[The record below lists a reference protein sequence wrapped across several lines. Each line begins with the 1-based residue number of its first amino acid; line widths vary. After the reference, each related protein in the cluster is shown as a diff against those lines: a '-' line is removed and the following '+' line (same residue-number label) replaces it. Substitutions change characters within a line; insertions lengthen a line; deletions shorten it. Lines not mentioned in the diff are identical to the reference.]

1 VAALGLISVLAMIFV
16 VRPVVARL
24 AAVIRSLPV
33 TPILPPSMGQPA
45 LAGPGGDSPVA
56 IIGEAQPLQIAK
68 PAIDS
73 MIDLAQVEGQVKASS
88 MKKIGEIVDKHPEEA
103 VAIIRNWL
111 HEEVT

>member
-1 VAALGLISVLAMIFV
+1 MIFV

-45 LAGPGGDSPVA
+45 LAGPGGGGESPVA